1 MRKDLSGGGIPARE
15 TAADPLLYAVLPPAT
30 LRLLDTYSALEAQR
44 VRGETIDEAMRGVEE
59 MAGTLAEAFKKQL
72 DRLFTGEA
80 LDVSAEIR
88 VLETMLRRDGLM
100 GDDPFS
106 APPDTKDL

>member
-1 MRKDLSGGGIPARE
+1 MVESQPEKQPQIRSFMQYYL
-15 TAADPLLYAVLPPAT
+15 PAT

>member
-1 MRKDLSGGGIPARE
+1 MAIINSSIP
-15 TAADPLLYAVLPPAT
+15 TLLRLYPVSYTHLDVYK
-30 LRLLDTYSALEAQR
+30 RQLLDTYSALEAQR